1 MKNNINIEKKFKQNK
16 RNVMRSKDRSM
27 FCKNQKPLATFLR
40 LVGYIILNYAVTVNK
55 NGMLTRVLYKYVSVE
70 DVGKAVYFYET

>member
-1 MKNNINIEKKFKQNK
+1 
-16 RNVMRSKDRSM
+16 M

-55 NGMLTRVLYKYVSVE
+55 NGMLTRVLYKYASVE
-70 DVGKAVYFYET
+70 EVGKAVYFYET

>member
-1 MKNNINIEKKFKQNK
+1 
-16 RNVMRSKDRSM
+16 M

>member
-16 RNVMRSKDRSM
+16 RNVMHSNDRSM

-55 NGMLTRVLYKYVSVE
+55 NGMLTRVLYKYASVE
-70 DVGKAVYFYET
+70 EVGKAVYFYET